1 MGKSVNVK
9 TPNLTGAGWLRGL
22 IYVVTVVVAVIAGVA
37 TQQGWA
43 FADLAQTVT
52 LLLGGLTGT
61 TATLNLQKAPDQ
73 HRPKITEIMPVL
85 GELLEDVKDLRSRLD
100 GDENVDDYEPRH
112 AAQDPAQ
119 LELPFISRS

>member
-1 MGKSVNVK
+1 MTKIANIS
-9 TPNLTGAGWLRGL
+9 TPNLTGGGWVRGL
-22 IYVVTVVVAVIAGVA
+22 IYVITVVAAITAGIA

-43 FADLAQTVT
+43 IADLAQTVT

-73 HRPKITEIMPVL
+73 YRPKITEIMPVL

-112 AAQDPAQ
+112 AAKDPAQ